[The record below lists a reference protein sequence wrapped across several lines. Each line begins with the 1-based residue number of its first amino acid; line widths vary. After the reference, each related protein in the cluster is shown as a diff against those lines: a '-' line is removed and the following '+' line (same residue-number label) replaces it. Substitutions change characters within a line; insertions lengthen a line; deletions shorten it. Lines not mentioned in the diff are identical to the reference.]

1 MTDERWTSGQ
11 AEVTDALRAMYA
23 APTDESYW
31 ESLEARILAHV
42 SRVSRGGDVQGW
54 WSAMTDLA
62 RPALAAAAILIFV
75 AGAAVMHTRQLE
87 DRDAYA
93 SVISAAPPSIETAA
107 RSGSAGDGDA
117 VINYIMSH

>member
-1 MTDERWTSGQ
+1 VNDDRWTPGE
-11 AEVTDALRAMYA
+11 AELTNELRAMYA

-42 SRVSRGGDVQGW
+42 GRGGDVQGW

-75 AGAAVMHTRQLE
+75 AGAAVMHSRQLE
-87 DRDAYA
+87 ASEAYT
-93 SVISAAPPSIETAA
+93 SVISASPPSIETAA
-107 RSGSAGDGDA
+107 RTASAGDGDA
-117 VINYIMSH
+117 VIDYIMSH

>member
-1 MTDERWTSGQ
+1 MTDDRWTSGE
-11 AEVTDALRAMYA
+11 AELTGALRAMYA

-42 SRVSRGGDVQGW
+42 ARSGELQGW
-54 WSAMTDLA
+54 WSAMADLA

-87 DRDAYA
+87 DRDAYT

-107 RSGSAGDGDA
+107 RTASAGDGDA